1 MAFLLFGI
9 AVMQLYNYSLYYT
22 RDSLPIKITVYG
34 VFLLDVFQSLT
45 VAVLGYYE
53 LCSGWGRPLK
63 LLELNWT
70 FSAVPF
76 VTGLVAAW
84 VQGFYAWRI
93 YKIGEW
99 KILPA
104 LIIAIALMQFS
115 AALSIAIGVPTL
127 KDVTELHLQYRRTI
141 VWLGGAVAADV
152 IIAVAMLYLLFT
164 VRRSKFERTQRVI
177 NRLIKLTVET
187 GVVTATSALMELI
200 MFQVLPNTNLHIFFA
215 AMLAKVYSNALMTS
229 LNSRG
234 VTDRRPDLEPG
245 GAVSQQYSQYSSY
258 SDRPGRRTMER
269 QDPLKS
275 FASNGGVVTNGP
287 PTVVHIST
295 DREVAF
301 NYEDD
306 DVKNV

>member
-1 MAFLLFGI
+1 MLAD
-9 AVMQLYNYSLYYT
+9 NYSLYYT

-76 VTGLVAAW
+76 VTGLGEQPSSIFVRLHGMLTYSTTLVAAW

-115 AALSIAIGVPTL
+115 AALSIAIGVS
-127 KDVTELHLQYRRTI
+127 Q
-141 VWLGGAVAADV
+141 
-152 IIAVAMLYLLFT
+152 LFF
-164 VRRSKFERTQRVI
+164 SA
-177 NRLIKLTVET
+177 
-187 GVVTATSALMELI
+187 TAPSG
-200 MFQVLPNTNLHIFFA
+200 
-215 AMLAKVYSNALMTS
+215 S
-229 LNSRG
+229 L
-234 VTDRRPDLEPG
+234 
-245 GAVSQQYSQYSSY
+245 
-258 SDRPGRRTMER
+258 
-269 QDPLKS
+269 
-275 FASNGGVVTNGP
+275 
-287 PTVVHIST
+287 
-295 DREVAF
+295 
-301 NYEDD
+301 DD
-306 DVKNV
+306 